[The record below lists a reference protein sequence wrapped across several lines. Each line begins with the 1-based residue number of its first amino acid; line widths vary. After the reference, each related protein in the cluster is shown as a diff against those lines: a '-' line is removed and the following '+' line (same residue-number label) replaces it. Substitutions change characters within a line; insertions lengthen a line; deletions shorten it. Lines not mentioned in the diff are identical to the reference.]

1 MDAGESST
9 TIISAKSTVDDN
21 STPVKSKKR
30 NKRTIITSADINGA
44 MENANVFTSSSTI
57 NSNFRNNQTESDL
70 PNLDRTRKFNEY
82 EVANVADEDD
92 EDERDRHVVS
102 QSLSQSMTNRDNTMV
117 SSFTTGGDND
127 VIEIHQFSSADIDA
141 YLDIYFEDRTRKFNE
156 YEVANVAD
164 EDDED
169 ERDRHVVSQ
178 SLSQSMTDRDNT
190 MVSSF
195 TTGGDNDVIEI
206 HQFSS
211 ADIDAYLDIYF
222 ETLNTRLRRYIG
234 ENEELQQFR
243 TAMKARINSTPNA
256 SEYQNVL
263 LGKINGEV
271 LAAVTMLFPKET
283 PTIPQTSDSQPRS
296 SCLTPV
302 HRWMVRKAN
311 YVPSNIEECY
321 IEMIGV
327 KNAYRNHGIGSA
339 MLECVEHLAR
349 QAGANIL
356 TVHITGQQTQS
367 FFQRFGFTMDN
378 TDSSPFWK
386 WLVERQA
393 ITKLSK
399 ILPSDDENND
409 QITNSYLNESMT
421 ENADEE

>member
-70 PNLDRTRKFNEY
+70 PNLDRTRK
-82 EVANVADEDD
+82 
-92 EDERDRHVVS
+92 
-102 QSLSQSMTNRDNTMV
+102 L
-117 SSFTTGGDND
+117 
-127 VIEIHQFSSADIDA
+127 
-141 YLDIYFEDRTRKFNE
+141 NE